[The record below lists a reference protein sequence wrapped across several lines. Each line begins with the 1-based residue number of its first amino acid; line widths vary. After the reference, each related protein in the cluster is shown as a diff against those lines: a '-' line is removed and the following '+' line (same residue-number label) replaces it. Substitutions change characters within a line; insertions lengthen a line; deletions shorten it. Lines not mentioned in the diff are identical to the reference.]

1 MERVMDE
8 RYCLFIGP
16 NRIFTSV
23 FPFRL
28 DDVERT
34 LEEVREAAREREVVR
49 VEWWIGPDAEPSDLS
64 ERLLGLGLKAKGD
77 SHVASMV
84 LVDEPPAADP
94 AVTARPVASMEE
106 LRTAVEVGLEAFGD
120 AEWRREIALQNI
132 ASDWEEREGK
142 LIRNFLAF
150 VNGEPVGSARTA
162 YLEQGAVLLISGAV
176 LERARGRGAYR
187 ALVRARWDD
196 AAERGTPAL
205 IVHAG
210 RMSRPILERL
220 GFQAVAEIDVL
231 EDDVS

>member
-28 DDVERT
+28 DDVEGA
-34 LEEVREAAREREVVR
+34 LEEVRKAARDRQVVR
-49 VEWWIGPDAEPSDLS
+49 VEWWIGPDAEPSDLHD
-64 ERLLGLGLKAKGD
+64 RLLGLGLEAKRD

-94 AVTARPVASMEE
+94 AVTARAVLSIEE
-106 LRTAVEVGLEAFGD
+106 LRAAVELGLEAFGD
-120 AEWRREIALQNI
+120 AEWRREIALANI
-132 ASDWEEREGK
+132 ADDWEREGQ

-150 VNGEPVGSARTA
+150 VDGEPVGSARTA

-231 EDDVS
+231 EDALR

>member
-1 MERVMDE
+1 MDE

-28 DDVERT
+28 DDVEGV
-34 LEEVREAAREREVVR
+34 LEEVRKEARDRQVVR
-49 VEWWIGPDAEPSDLS
+49 VEWWIGPDAEPSDLH
-64 ERLLGLGLKAKGD
+64 ERLLGFGLEAKRD

-94 AVTARPVASMEE
+94 AVTARAVLSIEE
-106 LRTAVEVGLEAFGD
+106 LRTAVELGLEAFGD
-120 AEWRREIALQNI
+120 AEWRREIALANI
-132 ASDWEEREGK
+132 ADDWEREGQ

-150 VNGEPVGSARTA
+150 VDGEPVGSARTA

-231 EDDVS
+231 EDAIA

>member
-1 MERVMDE
+1 MTTRAV
-8 RYCLFIGP
+8 
-16 NRIFTSV
+16 
-23 FPFRL
+23 
-28 DDVERT
+28 
-34 LEEVREAAREREVVR
+34 
-49 VEWWIGPDAEPSDLS
+49 LS
-64 ERLLGLGLKAKGD
+64 I
-77 SHVASMV
+77 
-84 LVDEPPAADP
+84 
-94 AVTARPVASMEE
+94 EE
-106 LRTAVEVGLEAFGD
+106 LRTAVELGLEAFGD
-120 AEWRREIALQNI
+120 AEWRREIALANI
-132 ASDWEEREGK
+132 ADDWEREGQ

-150 VNGEPVGSARTA
+150 VDGEPVGSARTA

-231 EDDVS
+231 EDAIA